1 MFLNRHKRYE
11 KRFARLFYK
20 ALRGQYLYAAKT
32 LDTTDLPTALLEKT
46 FRDMYLFIMQ
56 QEGVITWNTYMPDDL
71 IKSKDITDVIA
82 QVFRPENANQMTRFW
97 DQLMNTYLDTYTVSR
112 QLEISKT
119 TARQIVAHIEG
130 LRAEG
135 VPVSEIRT
143 SLEKES
149 RKQQIRANTIA
160 RTEATNAMNKSQVL
174 ALNSSGREWEKSW
187 DAIRDDR
194 TRHAHYMMNPA
205 DWIDIGDLFKVDGE
219 MLAHPGD
226 MTNGATAGNLINC
239 RCNLRFREKGQ
250 RYGFRR
256 TRNE

>member
-1 MFLNRHKRYE
+1 MFLSRHKRYE

-32 LDTTDLPTALLEKT
+32 LDATDLPTALLEKT

-56 QEGVITWNTYMPDDL
+56 QEGVITWNTYMPDDR

-82 QVFRPENANQMTRFW
+82 QVFRPENASQMTRFW
-97 DQLMNTYLDTYTVSR
+97 QQLMNTYLDTYTVSR

-119 TARQIVAHIEG
+119 TARQIVTHIEG

-135 VPVSEIRT
+135 VPISEIRR

-160 RTEATNAMNKSQVL
+160 RTEATNAMSKSQIL
-174 ALNSSGREWEKSW
+174 ALSSSGREWEKAW
-187 DAIRDDR
+187 DAIRDDV
-194 TRHAHYMMNPA
+194 TRHSHYMMNPA

-256 TRNE
+256 TR

>member
-1 MFLNRHKRYE
+1 MFLSRHKRYE

-32 LDTTDLPTALLEKT
+32 LDATDLPTALLEKT

-56 QEGVITWNTYMPDDL
+56 QEGVITWNTYMPDDR

-82 QVFRPENANQMTRFW
+82 QVFRPENASQMTRFW
-97 DQLMNTYLDTYTVSR
+97 QQLMSTYLDTYTVSR

-135 VPVSEIRT
+135 VPVSDIRT

-160 RTEATNAMNKSQVL
+160 RTEATNAMNKAQVL

-194 TRHAHYMMNPA
+194 TRDAHFAMDPEL
-205 DWIDIGDLFKVDGE
+205 WIDLDEPFNVGGE
-219 MLAHPGD
+219 LLGYPGD
-226 MTNGATAGNLINC
+226 ITLGATAGNLINC

-256 TRNE
+256 TRNR